1 MLTRWQ
7 RMSTHRKGVSKLTKI
22 LNEKVG
28 NVLYDSL
35 IYDGTHPIDGKN
47 VTVTLPGGTAGT
59 IKRGQVLDLDASKN
73 EYKVHAASGVV
84 NCIVARDVG
93 YTSEEK
99 SVTAEVYLSGPFR
112 QDAVVTDVELTAADV
127 ERFRSLGIYLK

>member
-1 MLTRWQ
+1 M
-7 RMSTHRKGVSKLTKI
+7 TKI

-59 IKRGQVLDLDASKN
+59 IKRGQVLDLDAS
-73 EYKVHAASGVV
+73 
-84 NCIVARDVG
+84 
-93 YTSEEK
+93 
-99 SVTAEVYLSGPFR
+99 
-112 QDAVVTDVELTAADV
+112 
-127 ERFRSLGIYLK
+127 

>member
-1 MLTRWQ
+1 M
-7 RMSTHRKGVSKLTKI
+7 TKI

-112 QDAVVTDVELTAADV
+112 QDTVVTDVELMAADV